1 MVSRRGVWTP
11 KVFMDNEKTKVLLGF
26 DYSLNKPAA
35 TIMVGDGNTPHF
47 FIWPLSLTAPEI
59 AKYSEI
65 GDLTVHNRNLDSI
78 SKGKK
83 SKEKLVESDLTLMH
97 TRRSLDLARMVVDDV
112 REYVRGCGYDMCNVS
127 LYVCSEGYSFAS
139 KGNATLDL
147 ATYKGVLLSEIY
159 RNFHDCIECFGTY
172 SPISIKSVAGCADK
186 AHRADK
192 LAMIKAFITQVL
204 PSRSEFQEGLRS
216 GELKAKTNYISCVD
230 DIVDSYWA
238 VRTMRVKEGI

>member
-1 MVSRRGVWTP
+1 MVFLKREMDTE
-11 KVFMDNEKTKVLLGF
+11 VFMDNEKTKVLLGF

-35 TIMVGDGNTPHF
+35 TIVVGDRAPHF

-59 AKYSEI
+59 SKYSEI

-78 SKGKK
+78 SKG
-83 SKEKLVESDLTLMH
+83 SLVESDLTLMH
-97 TRRSLDLARMVVDDV
+97 TRRSIDLARMVVDDV
-112 REYVRGCGYDMCNVS
+112 REYVRECGYDMCDVS

-159 RNFHDCIECFGTY
+159 RNYHDCIECFGTY

-186 AHRADK
+186 AHRSDK
-192 LAMIKAFITQVL
+192 LAMIKAFIAQVL
-204 PSRSEFQEGLRS
+204 PVKSDFQEGLRS
-216 GELKAKTNYISCVD
+216 GVLKAKTNYITCVD